1 MVRAALILSN
11 APFVEGAVIAA
22 VEASIDSDLD
32 AVAAAACGRARDGK
46 GVALVAPGASR
57 SLPDGARL
65 QDGEVVI
72 KTAKDWGLSIKSL
85 VLTGNRRLF
94 CPADL
99 TLRSSTVSLRLTDV
113 LEVTLQKHMIGFATI
128 IVDTRDQPQAAS
140 FPAHINGQL
149 IKSDITAAVNAAKH
163 SAGLDSPRPASSPPS
178 TDRYDQ
184 LRQIPPSLKQS
195 GTLSEAE
202 FEEEKARIL
211 KQP

>member
-1 MVRAALILSN
+1 VASGI
-11 APFVEGAVIAA
+11 VE
-22 VEASIDSDLD
+22 
-32 AVAAAACGRARDGK
+32 
-46 GVALVAPGASR
+46 
-57 SLPDGARL
+57 LPDGARL

-85 VLTGNRRLF
+85 VLTNRRLF

-99 TLRSSTVSLRLTDV
+99 SLRSTVSLPLTDV

-128 IVDTRDQPQAAS
+128 IVDTRDQSQAAS
-140 FPAHINGQL
+140 FPAHINGKL
-149 IKSDITAAVNAAKH
+149 IKSDITAAVNAAKQ
-163 SAGLDSPRPASSPPS
+163 SAALGSPRPAPTGPGG
-178 TDRYDQ
+178 DRYDQ
-184 LRQIPPSLKQS
+184 LRKITELKQS